1 MKKSILIVLAS
12 SILISSCRLN
22 DSPETIEMIGISEK
36 EIITNQ
42 LAVTINF
49 IGDANQLQDFKELI
63 EHGKLSEFA
72 PKLQY
77 QNVHQE
83 EGGESK
89 GKKLIYSIAYG
100 IILKK
105 GKDISEL
112 AEIVEKQK
120 IPGFINSSGT
130 YIDLAQIETLQTELF
145 EAALKNAKNKI
156 KIYADGL
163 GKEFKVVEVSE
174 LDDMGSYINSLE
186 GIIYNNRLGKKVKVK
201 ATLR

>member
-1 MKKSILIVLAS
+1 MKKSILIVLTS

-36 EIITNQ
+36 EINTNQ

-63 EHGKLSEFA
+63 DHGKLSEFA

-77 QNVHQE
+77 QNIHQE

-100 IILKK
+100 IILEK
-105 GKDISEL
+105 GKDISEV

-120 IPGFINSSGT
+120 VPGFINSSGT
-130 YIDLAQIETLQTELF
+130 FIDLDQIETLQAELF
-145 EAALKNAKNKI
+145 EAALKNAKTKI
-156 KIYADGL
+156 KNYADGL
-163 GKEFKVVEVSE
+163 GKEFQVVEVSE

>member
-1 MKKSILIVLAS
+1 
-12 SILISSCRLN
+12 
-22 DSPETIEMIGISEK
+22 MIGISEK